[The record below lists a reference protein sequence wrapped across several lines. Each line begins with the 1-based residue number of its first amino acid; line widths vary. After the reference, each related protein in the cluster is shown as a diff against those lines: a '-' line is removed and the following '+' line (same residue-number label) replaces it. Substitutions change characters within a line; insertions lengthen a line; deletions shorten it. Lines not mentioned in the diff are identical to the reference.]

1 MREKYRE
8 SERDL
13 AAEEIIR
20 AMEAVAQEHLGRLP
34 VTQVLVYLS

>member
-1 MREKYRE
+1 MKDRYGEN
-8 SERDL
+8 ERDL

-20 AMEAVAQEHLGRLP
+20 AMEAAAKERLGRIP